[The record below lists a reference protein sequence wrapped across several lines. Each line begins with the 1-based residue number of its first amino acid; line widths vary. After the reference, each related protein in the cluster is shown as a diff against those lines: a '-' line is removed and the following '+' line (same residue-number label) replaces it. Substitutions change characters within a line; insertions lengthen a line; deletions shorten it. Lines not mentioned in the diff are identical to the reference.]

1 MSKQDDLLN
10 DFSAFL
16 LHDTSVVDID
26 LPTGSPMLY
35 QGNPVRVHVY
45 GPSTP
50 QFIRANKVLTEEAT
64 KRVVAA
70 MGNKKQ
76 KEADEREADAKFLVA
91 ITANI
96 ENFPYPGGVE
106 AIYRE
111 PRLMYIGDQ
120 VRKFVGDTANFFGAA
135 ATN

>member
-10 DFSAFL
+10 DFSQFL
-16 LHDTSVVDID
+16 LNDTSVVDID
-26 LPTGSPMLY
+26 LPNGSPMQY

-70 MGNKKQ
+70 MGNMTQ
-76 KEADEREADAKFLVA
+76 KEADERDADARVLVA
-91 ITANI
+91 ITATI
-96 ENFPYPGGVE
+96 GNFPCPGGAE

-111 PRLMYIGDQ
+111 PKLMYIGDQ
-120 VRKFVGDTANFFGAA
+120 VRKFVGDAANFFGAA